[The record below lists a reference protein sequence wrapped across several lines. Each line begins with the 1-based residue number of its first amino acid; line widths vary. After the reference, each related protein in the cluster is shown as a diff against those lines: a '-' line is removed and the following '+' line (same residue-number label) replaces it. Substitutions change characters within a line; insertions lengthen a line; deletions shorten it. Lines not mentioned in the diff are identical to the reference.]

1 MTELLS
7 KGGFVFIKNGK
18 NNYSSSFEI
27 ENNYMI
33 LSNIIDFNLVKLIY
47 DLNKDIYEKV
57 NLKIINENEATI
69 NLLMKHLFEQLGLP
83 QRFSYVHIK
92 RICNENSII
101 FDSQSIKSERPE
113 GMPDDAQLVPIKNMI
128 CKCDIITQHRI
139 KFTSNIIFEDHMIVP
154 HVLEKLVGFTLY
166 KIFTRV
172 KQFIENVR
180 M

>member
-7 KGGFVFIKNGK
+7 KEGFLFIKNGQ
-18 NNYSSSFEI
+18 NNYSLSFDI
-27 ENNYMI
+27 ENNNMI
-33 LSNIIDFNLVKLIY
+33 LSKIIDFNLVKLIY

-57 NLKIINENEATI
+57 NLNIINENEATI

-101 FDSQSIKSERPE
+101 FESQSIKSERPE
-113 GMPDDAQLVPIKNMI
+113 GMPDDAQLVPVKNMN

-139 KFTSNIIFEDHMIVP
+139 NFISNIIFEDHMIVP
-154 HVLEKLVGFTLY
+154 PVLEKLIGFTLY
-166 KIFTRV
+166 KIFSRV